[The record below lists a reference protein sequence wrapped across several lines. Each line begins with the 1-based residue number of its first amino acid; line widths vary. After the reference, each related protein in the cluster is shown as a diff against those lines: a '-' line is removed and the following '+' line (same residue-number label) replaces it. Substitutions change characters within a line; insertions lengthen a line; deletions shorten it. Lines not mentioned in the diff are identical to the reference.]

1 MKSFRRSKSFTIS
14 LLITLGTIFICSDLF
29 SADTIKTADP
39 EVLEFV
45 PKWNDKGTT
54 FRHTWE
60 GLGNVDQF
68 RWFIRRDV
76 QDQLETAHRDLN
88 LKHVRAVG
96 MFDDELRV
104 LGSDPKTW
112 RDTERKPRY
121 NWQVVDYAIQSLL
134 DRGINPMITTSFTP
148 SAMASGEQYCFTTRA
163 NVTPPKDYDLW
174 SELVSKTVQHF
185 VERFGENTVKNWYFE
200 VWNEPNLDSFW
211 KDADKQEFF
220 KLYSTT
226 YRAIKLVNPLF
237 KVGGPSTAR
246 AEWIREFIEYGR
258 KNNCTA
264 DYIIA
269 HVYNNDSE
277 FAALSPFAGAQ
288 TDKINNSPNFL
299 PGVVKGTR
307 KLLDDLGFKGELH
320 FNEWGRSWFPSDA
333 IRESQNEAAFIVKS
347 MSECSQFADY
357 FAYWCLSDIYDQV
370 GYGAETFHGNYG
382 MISLDG
388 LKKPSYKAFQLL
400 GKLGDTQVPVNN
412 PNNNVLRN
420 AIATKSKS
428 GYQFLFYAFE
438 KDFVPDTTN
447 IKRITIS
454 LKLPADVN
462 RDKIQIYQIGN
473 IENNILAEWKK
484 LDKPAY
490 LKREELAK
498 LSAHNPLEK
507 YSGKFHIEN
516 TKDGKVLIFEAEIPG
531 VVFVGITDGI

>member
-1 MKSFRRSKSFTIS
+1 MKSFIKTKSITII
-14 LLITLGTIFICSDLF
+14 LLIILGSIFAYSDLF
-29 SADTIKTADP
+29 SADTIRTVSP

-45 PKWNDKGTT
+45 PKWNKAGTT

-68 RWFIRRDV
+68 RWFIRRDM
-76 QDQLETAHRDLN
+76 QDQLEMAHQDLN

-96 MFDDELRV
+96 MFDDELRIF
-104 LGSDPKTW
+104 GSDPKTW
-112 RDTERKPRY
+112 RDKERKARY
-121 NWQVVDYAIQSLL
+121 NWQVVDYVVQSLL

-148 SAMASGEQYCFTTRA
+148 SEMASGEQYCFTTRA
-163 NVTPPKDYDLW
+163 NVTPPANYNQW
-174 SELVSKTVQHF
+174 SDLVSKTVQHF
-185 VERFGENTVKNWYFE
+185 VERFGENTVENWYFE

-211 KDADKQEFF
+211 KDADQQEFF
-220 KLYSTT
+220 KLYETT
-226 YRAIKLVNPLF
+226 YRAIKSVNPLF

-246 AEWIREFIEYGR
+246 AEWIKEFIEYGR
-258 KNNCTA
+258 KNNCMA

-277 FAALSPFAGAQ
+277 FAALSPFAGPQ

-299 PGVVKGTR
+299 PGVVKGAR

-347 MSECSQFADY
+347 MAECSQFADY

-400 GKLGDTQVPVNN
+400 GKLGNTQVPVYNA
-412 PNNNVLRN
+412 NNNILQN
-420 AIATKSKS
+420 AIATKGKN

-438 KDFVPDTTN
+438 NDFMPDTTVVQ
-447 IKRITIS
+447 KITIT
-454 LKLPADVN
+454 LMLPDDMN
-462 RDKIQIYQIGN
+462 QNKIQIYQIGN
-473 IENNILAEWKK
+473 TENNILSEWKK
-484 LDKPAY
+484 LNKPAY
-490 LKREELAK
+490 LKREELVK
-498 LSAHNPLEK
+498 LSAHNVLEK
-507 YSGKFHIEN
+507 YNGKFHIEN
-516 TKDGKVLIFEAEIPG
+516 TNEGKVLIFEAEKPG
-531 VVFVGITDGI
+531 VAFVEIMGDN